1 MEQLEARN
9 LLAGDTVL
17 FSLSDQVKT
26 GEPVEL
32 VARVLPDS
40 STSLADHF
48 GDILVDQKL
57 VQITNPLGGIFA
69 NGKHYIYGSHNTE
82 WERWEEDPLFPP
94 TTVVGAYQTD
104 QTITLLDSL
113 LVADGVTDR
122 TWGSAYSAAVLPDG
136 SLVFVGES
144 EGNWDPNDPS
154 QYFFEPTYWYD
165 ATQPMTVELANS
177 TSGQGRINDISDT
190 GTIVGNEFE
199 GLNSPYFGTIGD
211 TQWERV
217 PATNGIERTFGLGIY
232 DVSRDG
238 QFAIDA
244 DYATSESQAILKA
257 NETLGFDYFDRTHFT
272 PIDVSSGLMFILSVE
287 TDDAGNA
294 YFAGQGYAD
303 DGTIHVG
310 FWDQD
315 GNLVGD
321 YSIGNLFD
329 TDSQFAGFM
338 DFAVVDGEVI
348 AAVNISG
355 DSMLVRMSDGDSV
368 LVSDLVGTPV
378 YFDGLLGG
386 LFADEGKLGMLLMTV
401 ADAND
406 TDTHGQQGEFELFT
420 TVIATTG
427 FNQTEYAFHFDYD
440 GDGTTDEIVTAN
452 GSASA
457 NTSFDVPGIYMPTVE
472 IYDGDQNLI
481 GTESFELA
489 VSPQWFVDIQ
499 LVHDNQTKA
508 PGTVSTATSVSPEF
522 TEWDAVAA
530 EVWVTLNADVPT
542 EGVDLHLSLYAS
554 ADWLTDP
561 TWLSTLGERATIVDV
576 AGEVPYLSITIE
588 NIDLSAYQVGNR
600 VLVGTMV
607 FPVTT
612 DDVVGMPVGDGGAY
626 IEPSNQ
632 DGFQLYRAK
641 IGDGNQ
647 DLDRKREIAAS
658 FLPMLYDSNDDG
670 KVGIADFANF
680 IALYGDLVNS
690 ENPETYLFDYNQDGR
705 IGLADFVL
713 LINYYGDK
721 KATAPPSSQAARTI
735 NTTTLPVLE
744 TEPLSIASQL
754 IAVEEQP
761 EITSASPLYVV
772 IDQSLSETEED
783 SSTPQTNSISQ
794 PTLNTFSAEPD
805 ISRFDAQAI
814 DAILQ
819 EQAESELLIG
829 DWDADE
835 PCTEEADALLLVE
848 EGLF

>member
-1 MEQLEARN
+1 M
-9 LLAGDTVL
+9 
-17 FSLSDQVKT
+17 FSPTLQVKT

-32 VARVLPDS
+32 VARVLPES
-40 STSLADHF
+40 STPLADHF
-48 GDILVDQKL
+48 GEILVNQEL

-69 NGKHYIYGSHNTE
+69 GGKHYIYGSHNTE
-82 WERWEEDPLFPP
+82 WDRWEEDPLIPP
-94 TTVVGAYQTD
+94 ITVVGAYQTD

-144 EGNWDPNDPS
+144 EGRWDPSDPS

-177 TSGQGRINDISDT
+177 TSGQGRINDISDN

-199 GLNSPYFGTIGD
+199 GLNSPYFGSIGN
-211 TQWERV
+211 TLWERV

-244 DYATSESQAILKA
+244 DNATSETLAILQA
-257 NETLGFDYFDRTHFT
+257 NDTLGFDYFDRTHFT

-310 FWDQD
+310 FWDQN

-321 YSIGNLFD
+321 YTVGNLFD
-329 TDSQFAGFM
+329 LDSQFAGFM

-368 LVSDLVGTPV
+368 LVSELVGAPV

-457 NTSFDVPGIYMPTVE
+457 NISFDLPGIYMPTVE
-472 IYDGDQNLI
+472 IFDGNQNLV

-489 VSPQWFVDIQ
+489 VSPQWFVDMQ
-499 LVHDNQTKA
+499 LVHDNQTKV
-508 PGTVSTATSVSPEF
+508 PGTISTATSVSPEF

-530 EVWVTLNADVPT
+530 EIWVTLNADVPT
-542 EGVDLHLSLYAS
+542 EGFDLHLSLHAS

-561 TWLSTLGERATIVDV
+561 TWLSTLGELATIVEV

-588 NIDLSAYQVGNR
+588 NIDLSAYQEGNR
-600 VLVGTMV
+600 VLVGTMI

-647 DLDRKREIAAS
+647 DLDREREIAAS

-670 KVGIADFANF
+670 KVGIADFASF
-680 IALYGDLVNS
+680 IALYGDLVDS
-690 ENPETYLFDYNQDGR
+690 EHPETYLFDYNQDGR

-721 KATAPPSSQAARTI
+721 KATAPQPSQAARSISTP
-735 NTTTLPVLE
+735 TQHVLE
-744 TEPLSIASQL
+744 TEPIPSAIRVQNTEDKPPSM
-754 IAVEEQP
+754 
-761 EITSASPLYVV
+761 SASPLTIV
-772 IDQSLSETEED
+772 IDAALAEAED
-783 SSTPQTNSISQ
+783 DSTDSHVSTPSKPSTNAYRIV
-794 PTLNTFSAEPD
+794 PNA
-805 ISRFDAQAI
+805 SRFHAQAI

-819 EQAESELLIG
+819 QQAETDLDFG
-829 DWDADE
+829 DWDAEDQ
-835 PCTEEADALLLVE
+835 PEAPDALLLAE
-848 EGLF
+848 EDLL